1 MGSTILLFLIP
12 VFAWLAIAKLLFK
25 HEFTFQEMAIQAA
38 VTSVVIAGLMVSGFN
53 SMVQDTKMV
62 NGAVTQMDPRKESC
76 SQMWRDWPDGFC
88 TNQQTRSVRDGQT
101 CTTVNNKR
109 TCTPK
114 YKTQYR
120 SVYSWERRYFVKTD
134 LPSTY
139 EIKRVDA
146 QGVNTPP
153 RFAEVQLGDPV
164 SNVIT
169 YTNYIKGA
177 ADTLFNQKYED
188 VPPLAYPK
196 LYDYYKTRRVI
207 YFGTPADSKT
217 VEQWNA
223 ELSVMNTEI
232 RKTGANVIINVTG
245 GTPDWAERLAQA
257 WDAHNINDVV
267 VTIGVGTNQQ
277 IGWVDVRS
285 WSSNELVDITIRD
298 EIMNI
303 GVVDPQKIN
312 YVIKTAVTDHYKLRD
327 MEEFEYLAEDIPAPT
342 WVYILAAIVLLIVTP
357 AVTWFLSNNDN
368 GSHRNRFR
376 N

>member
-1 MGSTILLFLIP
+1 MGYTILLFMIP
-12 VFAWLAIAKLLFK
+12 MIVWIAIAKLIFK
-25 HEFTFQEMAIQAA
+25 HEFTFAEMAIQVAITA
-38 VTSVVIAGLMVSGFN
+38 IVITGLLFAGFN
-53 SMVQDTKMV
+53 SQTQDVKMV
-62 NGAVTQMDPRKESC
+62 NGAVTQTVPRKESC
-76 SQMWRDWPDGFC
+76 NQSWSDWSDSFC
-88 TNQQTRSVRDGQT
+88 TNQDTRTVRDGQT

-120 SVYSWERRYFVKTD
+120 SVYSWERRYFIKTD

-139 EIKRVDA
+139 EIDRIDA
-146 QGVNTPP
+146 QGVGTPP

-164 SNVIT
+164 SDVVS

-207 YFGTPADSKT
+207 YFGTPANSKV
-217 VEQWNA
+217 VEQWNKD
-223 ELSVMNTEI
+223 LSFVNTEI

-267 VTIGVGTNQQ
+267 VTIGVSTDQQ
-277 IGWVDVRS
+277 ISWVDVRS
-285 WSSNELVDITIRD
+285 WSSNELVDVTIRD

-312 YVIKTAVTDHYKLRD
+312 DVIKTAITKHYAMRD

-342 WVYILAAIVLLIVTP
+342 WVYVLAAIILLIVTP
-357 AVTWFLSNNDN
+357 AATWFLSNNEHN
-368 GSHRNRFR
+368 SNRFR
-376 N
+376 R